1 MTPTDNEF
9 YEAYKKSASFCDD
22 LYQKEREK
30 NYKSGIKYYIED
42 MEHTPFSVA
51 RMIPNWNSDLKK
63 LKYLLYLRNQI
74 SHDINTSPGS
84 LATSDDT
91 LWIQSFYQRLL
102 NQSDPLALKHQL
114 LSPTRNT
121 NTPAKSVSTPNQSM
135 QHRTMPY
142 NPLYANEADREP
154 QNMHFHWTWIV
165 IGIVIAFIVLFF
177 IYLGAII

>member
-63 LKYLLYLRNQI
+63 LKYLLYLRNQL

-114 LSPTRNT
+114 LS
-121 NTPAKSVSTPNQSM
+121 S
-135 QHRTMPY
+135 
-142 NPLYANEADREP
+142 
-154 QNMHFHWTWIV
+154 
-165 IGIVIAFIVLFF
+165 
-177 IYLGAII
+177 

>member
-42 MEHTPFSVA
+42 MEHTPFSVV

-63 LKYLLYLRNQI
+63 LKYLLYLRNQL

-91 LWIQSFYQRLL
+91 LWI
-102 NQSDPLALKHQL
+102 
-114 LSPTRNT
+114 
-121 NTPAKSVSTPNQSM
+121 
-135 QHRTMPY
+135 
-142 NPLYANEADREP
+142 
-154 QNMHFHWTWIV
+154 
-165 IGIVIAFIVLFF
+165 
-177 IYLGAII
+177 

>member
-42 MEHTPFSVA
+42 MEHTPFSVV

-63 LKYLLYLRNQI
+63 LKYLLYLRNQLSHEYQYI
-74 SHDINTSPGS
+74 SWFCS
-84 LATSDDT
+84 ATSVIT

-114 LSPTRNT
+114 LSPNRN
-121 NTPAKSVSTPNQSM
+121 
-135 QHRTMPY
+135 
-142 NPLYANEADREP
+142 
-154 QNMHFHWTWIV
+154 I
-165 IGIVIAFIVLFF
+165 
-177 IYLGAII
+177 

>member
-63 LKYLLYLRNQI
+63 LKYLLYLRI
-74 SHDINTSPGS
+74 SSAMISIHLLVRSLPQMILCGFSPFI
-84 LATSDDT
+84 SD
-91 LWIQSFYQRLL
+91 Y
-102 NQSDPLALKHQL
+102 
-114 LSPTRNT
+114 
-121 NTPAKSVSTPNQSM
+121 
-135 QHRTMPY
+135 
-142 NPLYANEADREP
+142 
-154 QNMHFHWTWIV
+154 
-165 IGIVIAFIVLFF
+165 
-177 IYLGAII
+177 

>member
-63 LKYLLYLRNQI
+63 LKYLLYLLVRSLPQMILCGFSPFI
-74 SHDINTSPGS
+74 SD
-84 LATSDDT
+84 
-91 LWIQSFYQRLL
+91 Y
-102 NQSDPLALKHQL
+102 
-114 LSPTRNT
+114 
-121 NTPAKSVSTPNQSM
+121 
-135 QHRTMPY
+135 
-142 NPLYANEADREP
+142 
-154 QNMHFHWTWIV
+154 
-165 IGIVIAFIVLFF
+165 
-177 IYLGAII
+177 